1 MKNFT
6 TLFLICLTSLN
17 SFACIQIKQDTN
29 DSAVNM
35 LKEFYTAYNTAW
47 ATKDASV
54 LIKKLHSLRSRYCT
68 VAYQKKLEEEL
79 KEVGLDHDELV
90 NDVATDVDHLNTLKV
105 IKDLKKAN
113 EYIVSY
119 MFFGK
124 DVSNNPLQEKIVM
137 HVLVMKE
144 NGIYKIA
151 AIKNG
156 SYTIIS
162 NK

>member
-1 MKNFT
+1 MKNNIFIFLIYLVSLT
-6 TLFLICLTSLN
+6 TL
-17 SFACIQIKQDTN
+17 ACGQARQDTN
-29 DSAVNM
+29 TDAVNM

-47 ATKDASV
+47 SNNSGNV
-54 LIKKLHSLRSRYCT
+54 LIKKLDSLQSKYCT
-68 VAYQKKLEEEL
+68 RMYYKEL
-79 KEVGLDHDELV
+79 RKEFKEVGLDHDELI

-105 IKDLKKAN
+105 VKDLKKPN

-124 DVSNNPLQEKIVM
+124 DVSNNPLQEKIVI
-137 HVLVMKE
+137 HVLLIKE

-156 SYTIIS
+156 SYTIIP